1 MEFRGGMPK
10 ISGRGGNNLVPITLK
25 EQRGHTVIVPPD
37 NSDELDYYHIDS
49 RRGEL
54 LCRLLVLGR
63 REIALGELPNNDTC
77 RDTHVQGVLG
87 AILRY
92 LQAAITLVNHF
103 LVNAFHLIA
112 QYNGVTLPLFWAEVL
127 QLF

>member
-1 MEFRGGMPK
+1 M
-10 ISGRGGNNLVPITLK
+10 VPITLK

-63 REIALGELPNNDTC
+63 REIALGELPDNDTC
-77 RDTHVQGVLG
+77 RDTYVQGMLG

-92 LQAAITLVNHF
+92 LQATITLVNHF
-103 LVNAFHLIA
+103 LVNAFH
-112 QYNGVTLPLFWAEVL
+112 
-127 QLF
+127 